1 MTIDTKKSK
10 PAALKGK
17 ARKGKSWAWTI
28 FAFLV
33 AALWL
38 LPFYWMVRSSLME
51 MKQIFQYPPVFFPN
65 PIKWS
70 NYAEAMTRLP
80 FLTFFKNTAF
90 IVIVN
95 IAGIMISCSL
105 SAYGLSRVQW
115 RGREVVF
122 YILMTSIMLPYFAT
136 LIPNFIMWTGFGL
149 TNTFVPL
156 TLPSWFGV
164 GTVSIFG
171 GGMFNI
177 FLLRQFFRTIP
188 RELDEAAFVDGAG
201 HFTIFTRVILPLS
214 KPSLICVGLFTFL
227 NTWND
232 FINPLI
238 YLSTEKKYT
247 IQLGLRTFIG
257 VYSSQWQLLMAAA
270 VVAILPVL
278 VVFLLGQRYFVEG
291 IATTGL
297 KG

>member
-1 MTIDTKKSK
+1 MNQHKNVGKLLWSLL
-10 PAALKGK
+10 AGAL
-17 ARKGKSWAWTI
+17 ALIW
-28 FAFLV
+28 LV
-33 AALWL
+33 
-38 LPFYWMVRSSLME
+38 PFYWMIRSSLMTLSD
-51 MKQIFQYPPVFFPN
+51 IFAYPPILFPN
-65 PIKWS
+65 PPQWQNFK
-70 NYAEAMTRLP
+70 EALTVLP
-80 FLTFFKNTAF
+80 FFSYFKNTLF
-90 IVIVN
+90 IVLVCV
-95 IAGIMISCSL
+95 AGILFSCSL

-115 RGREVVF
+115 KGREAVF
-122 YILMTSIMLPYFAT
+122 YILMTSIMLPYFAV
-136 LIPNFIMWTGFGL
+136 LIPNFILWTKLSL
-149 TNTFVPL
+149 TNTFLPL
-156 TLPSWFGV
+156 TLPSWFGM
-164 GTVSIFG
+164 GTASIFG

-188 RELDEAAFVDGAG
+188 KELDEAAFVDGAG
-201 HFTIFTRVILPLS
+201 HGTIFFSIILPLS

-238 YLSTEKKYT
+238 FLSDEKKYT

-257 VYSSQWQLLMAAA
+257 MFNSQWHLLMAAA
-270 VVAILPVL
+270 VVAIVPVL

>member
-1 MTIDTKKSK
+1 MQKTGKHKKIIWSIL
-10 PAALKGK
+10 AGIVAVV
-17 ARKGKSWAWTI
+17 W
-28 FAFLV
+28 LV
-33 AALWL
+33 
-38 LPFYWMVRSSLME
+38 PFYWMIRSALMN
-51 MKQIFQYPPVFFPN
+51 MGQIFEYPPVVFPN
-65 PIKWS
+65 PIRWE
-70 NYAEAMTRLP
+70 NFTEALTVLP
-80 FLTFFKNTAF
+80 FDSYFKNTF
-90 IVIVN
+90 IIVILCV
-95 IAGIMISCSL
+95 AGILFSCSF

-115 RGREVVF
+115 RGRETVF
-122 YILMTSIMLPYFAT
+122 YILMTSIMLPYFAV
-136 LIPNFIMWTGFGL
+136 LIPNFIMWTNLGL

-156 TLPSWFGV
+156 TLPSWFGM
-164 GTVSIFG
+164 GTASIFG

-188 RELDEAAFVDGAG
+188 PELDEAAFVDGAG
-201 HFTIFTRVILPLS
+201 HFTIFTKIILPLS

-238 YLSTEKKYT
+238 FLSNEKKYT

-257 VYSSQWQLLMAAA
+257 MFNSQWHLLMAAA

-278 VVFLLGQRYFVEG
+278 AVFLVGQKYFVEG

>member
-1 MTIDTKKSK
+1 MRHKEKMKKKKSRTRTILCF
-10 PAALKGK
+10 AL
-17 ARKGKSWAWTI
+17 AI
-28 FAFLV
+28 V
-33 AALWL
+33 WL
-38 LPFYWMVRSSLME
+38 LPFYWMVRSSLMN
-51 MKQIFQYPPVFFPN
+51 MGQIFQYPPVLFPD

-70 NYAEAMTRLP
+70 NYPEALTRLP
-80 FLTFFKNTAF
+80 FLNYFKNTVF
-90 IVIVN
+90 IVVFCV
-95 IAGIMISCSL
+95 AGILFSCSV
-105 SAYGLSRVQW
+105 SAYGLSRIRW

-136 LIPNFIMWTGFGL
+136 IIPNFVMWTKLGL

-156 TLPSWFGV
+156 ILPSWFGV
-164 GTVSIFG
+164 GTVSVFG

-177 FLLRQFFRTIP
+177 FLLRQFFKSIP
-188 RELDEAAFVDGAG
+188 RELDEAALIDGAG
-201 HFTIFTRVILPLS
+201 HFTIFTRIILPLS
-214 KPSLICVGLFTFL
+214 KPALICVGLFTFL

-238 YLSTEKKYT
+238 YLSDQKKYT
-247 IQLGLRTFIG
+247 IQIGLRTFIG

-270 VVAILPVL
+270 VFAIGPVL
-278 VVFLLGQRYFVEG
+278 IVFLLGQKYFVEG

>member
-1 MTIDTKKSK
+1 MTINAK
-10 PAALKGK
+10 AAAK
-17 ARKGKSWAWTI
+17 AKNRKGKSWIWTV
-28 FAFLV
+28 LV
-33 AALWL
+33 FVVALVWL
-38 LPFYWMVRSSLME
+38 LPFYWMVRSALMG
-51 MKQIFQYPPVFFPN
+51 MTQIFQYPPVIFPK
-65 PIKWS
+65 PIQWNNFS
-70 NYAEAMTRLP
+70 EALTRLP
-80 FLTFFKNTAF
+80 FLTFFKNTTF
-90 IVIVN
+90 IVLVN
-95 IAGIMISCSL
+95 VAGILVSCSL

-115 RGREVVF
+115 RGREIVF
-122 YILMTSIMLPYFAT
+122 YTLMTSIMLPYFTT
-136 LIPNFIMWTGFGL
+136 LIPNFILWTKAGL

-201 HFTIFTRVILPLS
+201 HFTIFLRIIIPLS

-238 YLSTEKKYT
+238 YLSSEKKYT

-257 VYSSQWQLLMAAA
+257 VFSSQWHLLMAAA
-270 VVAILPVL
+270 ILAIIPVL
-278 VVFLLGQRYFVEG
+278 IVFLLGQRYFVEG